1 MCVSVI
7 ATSSLFLSHSQSA
20 DRSSSHSMY
29 GSIHP
34 NLRSA
39 SIKGIKSPVWLV
51 VVTSTAF
58 LDEDYMMKVVI
69 DTTTKSPQKNAT

>member
-1 MCVSVI
+1 
-7 ATSSLFLSHSQSA
+7 
-20 DRSSSHSMY
+20 MY

-39 SIKGIKSPVWLV
+39 SIKSIKSPVWHV

-58 LDEDYMMKVVI
+58 LEEDYMMKVVI